1 MFFSDELPRFVYFFP
16 RILWPFIQLSRPYH
30 VSNVLAAALGGLLL
44 ATDHTNLAFWF
55 LVYGL
60 GTFLI
65 LGAGATFNDIV
76 DRTIDAKYLKTMS
89 RPIPSGRVSLNVSIA
104 YFLTQLLFAF
114 ACWILLPTDVKVISL
129 VILGLVL
136 LYPFSKRFTNYA
148 QFVLGFVSNLQVFMG
163 YYMLEHKIDIP
174 VIALYVCMSLII
186 VMADSVFEYREYFA
200 NKHPNI
206 KSTAFAWGK
215 NGKMRLFTIAFVYFG
230 LMVLLGVQKHFNGM
244 FFCAALISF
253 VRILSIIYSVDLRNS
268 ADCNDKFL
276 QLQNSGWFIFI
287 AILCGQV

>member
-16 RILWPFIQLSRPYH
+16 RILWPFVQLSRPYH
-30 VSNVLAAALGGLLL
+30 VSNVLAASLSGLLL
-44 ATDHTNLAFWF
+44 AIDHTNLAFWF
-55 LVYGL
+55 LVYGF

-104 YFLTQLLFAF
+104 YFLIQLLLAF
-114 ACWILLPTDVKVISL
+114 GCWLLLPMDAKVISL
-129 VILGLVL
+129 AILGLVL

-148 QFVLGFVSNLQVFMG
+148 QFVLGFISNLQVFMG
-163 YYMLEHKIDIP
+163 YYMLEHKIDVP
-174 VIALYVCMSLII
+174 VVALYVCMSLII
-186 VMADSVFEYREYFA
+186 VMADSVYEYREYFA
-200 NKHPNI
+200 NKNPNV

-215 NGKMRLFTIAFVYFG
+215 NGKMRLFLIALLYFG
-230 LMVLLGVQKHFNGM
+230 LMILLGIQKHFNGM

-253 VRILSIIYSVDLRNS
+253 VRIFCIIYSVNLRNS